1 VQFFWSLLHV
11 KWKFCS
17 ADAFVQFVSWM
28 EGNGFSIS
36 EKLAIAHLKAGDGK
50 LVRGVVVLKD
60 IRRGETLCN
69 LPVNSFS
76 CTEV

>member
-1 VQFFWSLLHV
+1 M
-11 KWKFCS
+11 
-17 ADAFVQFVSWM
+17 QFVSWM

-36 EKLAIAHLKAGDGK
+36 EKLAITHLKAEDGK

-69 LPVNSFS
+69 LPVNVFS
-76 CTEV
+76 CIEIRSMTRLD